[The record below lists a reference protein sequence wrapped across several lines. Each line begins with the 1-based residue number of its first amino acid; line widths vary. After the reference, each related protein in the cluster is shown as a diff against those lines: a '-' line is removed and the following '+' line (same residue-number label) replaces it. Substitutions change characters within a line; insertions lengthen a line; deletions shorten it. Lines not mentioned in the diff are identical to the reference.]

1 MRKTIKRLGAVL
13 LAMAM
18 AVSVLCTGALAA
30 ESTYTLTIQDSNK
43 DHKYTA
49 YQVFAGTVQ
58 DTTEGK
64 KQLNV
69 TGWGSGVDTS
79 KKVGDTGNEKTLV
92 QAIQAITVDD
102 KTPFAG
108 KTEPG
113 DIAAVLGAAANNSKD
128 STVATAFADVV
139 ANYVTGSG
147 HSTTDWTPTAD
158 GTPAHYKIANL
169 TGGYYF
175 VKSDNEGGKTDVA
188 NTRYMLEVVGDAT
201 VAAKNGVPTVDKTV
215 QNTNNTNKD
224 FADTTTAQVGQ
235 TVNFKLTGT
244 LPSNYDYYKNYA
256 YTFDDTLS
264 EGLTLTEE
272 QKNALFVKV
281 YASQE
286 EAEKD
291 ANGTDNNT
299 GTKLT
304 AKSGNTGDYT
314 VTVTSNSAAKTTSL
328 KVAFA
333 DLKTI
338 KKTDGNDALITKD
351 SVIVVYYSATINGSA
366 TAGGAGNQNSVKL
379 EYSNDPNNTGTGTT
393 TPDNVSVF
401 TFKLDITKTKKDE
414 AGIKLAGAKFVLS
427 TSDKLDIGVAD
438 NDSDLTDTN
447 VTNQLIKVTGTT
459 PDYVINDGTNASAA
473 GQYIM
478 ATAAATGDNLGK
490 LNITGLNKGV
500 YYLYETKAPEGYNRI
515 TEPIKIEITEAT
527 TTEKNANGEFSVTSL
542 KYKINDDADAKD
554 GNTSTGVISANVENT
569 SGSTLPSTGGMGT
582 KLFYT
587 IGGILMAGAA
597 IVLVVRKRR
606 SDAE

>member
-30 ESTYTLTIQDSNK
+30 ENYTLTIQDSNK

-49 YQVFAGTVQ
+49 YQVFAGTVG
-58 DTTEGK
+58 ENK
-64 KQLNV
+64 KLSV

-79 KKVGDTGNEKTLV
+79 KAVSDKTLV
-92 QAIQAITVDD
+92 QAIQDITVNTDH
-102 KTPFAG
+102 KPFKG

-113 DIAAVLGAAANNSKD
+113 DIAAVLGDTANNNSA
-128 STVATAFADVV
+128 VAAAFADVV
-139 ANYVTGSG
+139 ANYVIGDG
-147 HSTTDWTPTAD
+147 HSTTDWTATTD
-158 GTPAHYKIANL
+158 GTPAHYRITDL

-175 VKSDNEGGKTDVA
+175 VKSANEDGKTDVA

-215 QNTNNTNKD
+215 QNANNTNTD

-264 EGLTLTEE
+264 EGLTLTDT

-281 YASQE
+281 YASQDK
-286 EAEKD
+286 ATQDKD
-291 ANGTDNNT
+291 GSSDDV
-299 GTKLT
+299 GTKL
-304 AKSGNTGDYT
+304 AADKYT
-314 VTVTSNSAAKTTSL
+314 VNVTPNSDANTTSL
-328 KVAFA
+328 KVAFT

-338 KKTDGNDALITKD
+338 KKADSTDALITKD

-366 TAGGAGNQNSVKL
+366 TAGGEGNKNSVKL

-393 TPDNVSVF
+393 KSDEVSVF
-401 TFKLDITKTKKDE
+401 TFKLDITKVKKGDENTK
-414 AGIKLAGAKFVLS
+414 LTGAKFVLS
-427 TSDKLDIGVAD
+427 TSAD
-438 NDSDLTDTN
+438 LKIDVTESDANLNADVKND
-447 VTNQLIKVTGTT
+447 LIKVIGTT
-459 PDYVINDGTNASAA
+459 PDYVINDGTTTSANE
-473 GQYIM
+473 QYIM
-478 ATAAATGDNLGK
+478 ETGKDTNLGQ

-500 YYLYETKAPEGYNRI
+500 YYLYETKAPDGYNRI
-515 TEPIKIEITEAT
+515 TEPIKIDITEAT
-527 TTEKNANGEFSVTSL
+527 TKKDANGTFSVTSL
-542 KYKINDDADAKD
+542 KFKINDGNDQD
-554 GNTSTGVISANVENT
+554 GTTTTGVISANVENT

>member
-30 ESTYTLTIQDSNK
+30 ESTYTLTIRDSNK

-58 DTTEGK
+58 DTTESK

-69 TGWGSGVDTS
+69 TGWGDGVNLTS
-79 KKVGDTGNEKTLV
+79 KPTEGAYSGKTLI
-92 QAIQAITVDD
+92 QAIQEITVNNNT
-102 KTPFAG
+102 KPFEG

-113 DIAAVLGAAANNSKD
+113 DIAAALGAATDNA
-128 STVATAFADVV
+128 VATAFADVV
-139 ANYVTGSG
+139 ANYLKDNGNSTG
-147 HSTTDWTPTAD
+147 DWTPEA
-158 GTPAHYKIANL
+158 GEIPAHYEITGL

-175 VKSDNEGGKTDVA
+175 VKSANTASTDVA

-201 VAAKNGVPTVDKTV
+201 VEAKNGVPTVDKTV
-215 QNTNNTNKD
+215 QNTNNTDKN

-244 LPSNYDYYKNYA
+244 LPSNYDYYKSYE
-256 YTFDDTLS
+256 YIFHDTLS
-264 EGLTLTEE
+264 EGLTLTDT

-286 EAEKD
+286 EAKRDKD
-291 ANGTDNNT
+291 GLSDSV
-299 GTKLT
+299 GTKLD
-304 AKSGNTGDYT
+304 AGDYT
-314 VTVTSNSAAKTTSL
+314 VTVTPNSDAKTTSL
-328 KVAFA
+328 KVAFD

-338 KKTDGNDALITKD
+338 QKANTALITKD

-366 TAGGAGNQNSVKL
+366 TVGSTGNLNSVKL
-379 EYSNDPNNTGTGTT
+379 EYNNDPNNGGTGTT
-393 TPDNVSVF
+393 KPDEVSVF
-401 TFKLDITKTKKDE
+401 TFKLDITKIKKGDE
-414 AGIKLAGAKFVLS
+414 NTKLAGAKFVLS

-438 NDSDLTDTN
+438 NDSDLTDIN
-447 VTNQLIKVTGTT
+447 VTNQLIKVTGAT

-478 ATAAATGDNLGK
+478 ETAAAGDNLGK
-490 LNITGLNKGV
+490 LNIAGLNKGV
-500 YYLYETKAPEGYNRI
+500 YYLYETKAPDGYNRI

-527 TTEKNANGEFSVTSL
+527 TEKAKNGEFSVKTL
-542 KYKINDDADAKD
+542 KYTIGDGTEQTVADA
-554 GNTSTGVISANVENT
+554 TTGTISATVENT

>member
-58 DTTEGK
+58 DVTGK
-64 KQLNV
+64 SEKQLNV

-79 KKVGDTGNEKTLV
+79 NKVNEKTLV
-92 QAIQAITVDD
+92 QAIQEITVDNSN
-102 KTPFAG
+102 KPFEG

-113 DIAAVLGAAANNSKD
+113 DIAAALGAEADNA
-128 STVATAFADVV
+128 VATAFADVV
-139 ANYVTGSG
+139 ANYLKGDG
-147 HSTTDWTPTAD
+147 RSTDTWIDVN
-158 GTPAHYKIANL
+158 GNTPAHYKITDL

-175 VKSDNEGGKTDVA
+175 VKSANEDGKTDVA
-188 NTRYMLEVVGDAT
+188 NTRYMLEVVGNAT
-201 VAAKNGVPTVDKTV
+201 VAAKNGVPTVDKKV
-215 QNTNNTNKD
+215 QNANNKPNGTTED
-224 FADTTTAQVGQ
+224 FADTTTAQIGQ

-244 LPSNYDYYKNYA
+244 LPSNYDHYKSYE
-256 YTFDDTLS
+256 YIFHDTLS
-264 EGLTLTEE
+264 KGLTLTTE
-272 QKNALFVKV
+272 QEKALFVKV
-281 YASQE
+281 YDSQN
-286 EAEKD
+286 AADSDKD
-291 ANGTDNNT
+291 GSSSTV
-299 GTKLT
+299 GTKLDI
-304 AKSGNTGDYT
+304 GNYT
-314 VTVTSNSAAKTTSL
+314 VAVTPNNDANTTSL
-328 KVAFA
+328 KVAFN

-338 KKTDGNDALITKD
+338 QKDNTALITKN
-351 SVIVVYYSATINGSA
+351 SVIVVYYSATINSSA
-366 TAGGAGNQNSVKL
+366 TVGGEGNKNSVKL
-379 EYSNDPNNTGTGTT
+379 EYSNDPNKTDTGTT
-393 TPDNVSVF
+393 TPDEVSVF
-401 TFKLDITKTKKDE
+401 TFKLDITKVKKDE
-414 AGIKLAGAKFVLS
+414 ITTKLAGAKFVLS
-427 TSDKLDIGVAD
+427 KDKDLKIDVAD
-438 NDSDLTDTN
+438 SDTALDST
-447 VTNQLIKVTGTT
+447 VTNKLIKITGTT
-459 PDYVINDGTNASAA
+459 PNYVINDGTSTSANE
-473 GQYIM
+473 QYIM
-478 ATAAATGDNLGK
+478 ETASDGK

>member
-49 YQVFAGTVQ
+49 YQVFAGTVG
-58 DTTEGK
+58 ENK
-64 KQLNV
+64 KLSV

-79 KKVGDTGNEKTLV
+79 KAVSDKTLV
-92 QAIQAITVDD
+92 QAIQDITVNTDH
-102 KTPFAG
+102 KPFKG

-113 DIAAVLGAAANNSKD
+113 DIAAVLGDTANNNSA
-128 STVATAFADVV
+128 VAAAFADVV
-139 ANYVTGSG
+139 ANYVIGDG
-147 HSTTDWTPTAD
+147 HSTTDWTATTD
-158 GTPAHYKIANL
+158 GTPAHYEITDL

-175 VKSDNEGGKTDVA
+175 VKSANTASTDVA
-188 NTRYMLEVVGDAT
+188 NTRYMLEVVGNAT
-201 VAAKNGVPTVDKTV
+201 VEAKNGVPTVDKKV
-215 QNTNNTNKD
+215 QNENNTKEN
-224 FADTTTAQVGQ
+224 FADTTTAQIGQ

-264 EGLTLTEE
+264 EGLTLTDT

-281 YASQE
+281 YASQT

-291 ANGTDNNT
+291 ANGTDENT
-299 GTKLT
+299 GVKLT
-304 AKSGNTGDYT
+304 AKSGDTGDYT
-314 VTVTSNSAAKTTSL
+314 VTVTPNGNTKTTSL
-328 KVAFA
+328 KVAFN

-338 KKTDGNDALITKD
+338 QKDTNATITKD

-366 TAGGAGNQNSVKL
+366 TAGGEGNKNSVKL

-393 TPDNVSVF
+393 KSDEVSVF
-401 TFKLDITKTKKDE
+401 TFKLDITKVKKSETTTK
-414 AGIKLAGAKFVLS
+414 LSGAKFVLS
-427 TSDKLDIGVAD
+427 KDKDLKIDVANKD
-438 NDSDLTDTN
+438 TDLTDTD
-447 VTNQLIKVTGTT
+447 VTEKLIKVTGTT
-459 PDYVINDGTNASAA
+459 PNYVINDGTNTSATA
-473 GQYIM
+473 QYIM
-478 ATAAATGDNLGK
+478 ETATGDNLGQ

-500 YYLYETKAPEGYNRI
+500 YYLYETKAPDGYNRI

-527 TTEKNANGEFSVTSL
+527 TEKGTDSNFSVTSL
-542 KYKINDDADAKD
+542 KYKIGNGTEQAVTDA
-554 GNTSTGVISANVENT
+554 TTGTISANVENT

>member
-49 YQVFAGTVQ
+49 YQVFAGTV
-58 DTTEGK
+58 DESK
-64 KQLNV
+64 KLSV
-69 TGWGSGVDTS
+69 TGWGDGVNLTSAPTEGTYSG
-79 KKVGDTGNEKTLV
+79 KTLV
-92 QAIQAITVDD
+92 QAIQAITVDS

-113 DIAAVLGAAANNSKD
+113 DIAAVLGDTANNRKD
-128 STVATAFADVV
+128 SPVAAAFADVV
-139 ANYVTGSG
+139 ANYLKGEGNPTGEWTDVSG
-147 HSTTDWTPTAD
+147 N
-158 GTPAHYKIANL
+158 TPAHYSITGL

-175 VKSDNEGGKTDVA
+175 VKSANTASTDVA

-215 QNTNNTNKD
+215 QNANNTNTD

-244 LPSNYDYYKNYA
+244 LPSNYDYYKSYE
-256 YTFDDTLS
+256 YIFHDTLS
-264 EGLTLTEE
+264 KGLTLDE
-272 QKNALFVKV
+272 NSIAVKA
-281 YASQE
+281 Y
-286 EAEKD
+286 KD
-291 ANGTDNNT
+291 GNINNT
-299 GTKLT
+299 ETTNCVTLTKGSSDGNYSVLTGTNV
-304 AKSGNTGDYT
+304 SENSD
-314 VTVTSNSAAKTTSL
+314 TSKTNCTFEV
-328 KVAFA
+328 KFT
-333 DLKTI
+333 DLKKI
-338 KKTDGNDALITKD
+338 EGLD
-351 SVIVVYYSATINGSA
+351 SKSIIVVTYSATINGSA
-366 TAGGAGNQNSVKL
+366 TAGGEGNKNSVKL

-393 TPDNVSVF
+393 KSDEVSVF
-401 TFKLDITKTKKDE
+401 TFKLDITKIKKND
-414 AGIKLAGAKFVLS
+414 ANTKLAGAKFVLS

-438 NDSDLTDTN
+438 SDAELDSA
-447 VTNQLIKVTGTT
+447 VTNNLIKVTGTT
-459 PDYVINDGTNASAA
+459 PNYVINDGTNTSATA
-473 GQYIM
+473 QYIM
-478 ATAAATGDNLGK
+478 ETATGNNLGQ

-500 YYLYETKAPEGYNRI
+500 YYLYETKAPDGYNRI

-527 TTEKNANGEFSVTSL
+527 TEKGTDSNFSVTSL
-542 KYKINDDADAKD
+542 KYKINDGTEKTGTTA
-554 GNTSTGVISANVENT
+554 TGVISANVENT

>member
-49 YQVFAGTVQ
+49 YQVFAGTV
-58 DTTEGK
+58 DESK
-64 KQLNV
+64 KLSV
-69 TGWGSGVDTS
+69 TGWGDGVNLTSAPTEGTYSG
-79 KKVGDTGNEKTLV
+79 KTLV
-92 QAIQAITVDD
+92 QAIQAITVDS

-113 DIAAVLGAAANNSKD
+113 DIAAVLGDTANNRKD
-128 STVATAFADVV
+128 SPVAAAFADVV
-139 ANYVTGSG
+139 ANYLKGEGNPTGEWTDVSG
-147 HSTTDWTPTAD
+147 N
-158 GTPAHYKIANL
+158 TPAHYSITGL

-175 VKSDNEGGKTDVA
+175 VKSANTASTDVA

-215 QNTNNTNKD
+215 QNTNNTDKN

-244 LPSNYDYYKNYA
+244 LPSNYDYYKSYE
-256 YTFDDTLS
+256 YIFHDTLS
-264 EGLTLTEE
+264 KGLTLTDT

-281 YASQE
+281 YASQT

-291 ANGTDNNT
+291 ANGTDENT
-299 GTKLT
+299 GVKLT
-304 AKSGNTGDYT
+304 AKSGDTGDYT
-314 VTVTSNSAAKTTSL
+314 VTVTPNGNTKTTSL
-328 KVAFA
+328 KVAFN

-338 KKTDGNDALITKD
+338 QKDTNATITKD

-366 TAGGAGNQNSVKL
+366 TAGDAGNKNSVKL

-393 TPDNVSVF
+393 KSDEVSVF
-401 TFKLDITKTKKDE
+401 TFKLDITKIKKND
-414 AGIKLAGAKFVLS
+414 ANTKLAGAKFVLS

-438 NDSDLTDTN
+438 SDAELDST
-447 VTNQLIKVTGTT
+447 VTSNLIKVTGTT
-459 PDYVINDGTNASAA
+459 PNYVINDGTNTSATA
-473 GQYIM
+473 QYIM
-478 ATAAATGDNLGK
+478 ETGNLGK

-500 YYLYETKAPEGYNRI
+500 YYLYETKAPDGYNRI

-527 TTEKNANGEFSVTSL
+527 TEKGTDSNFSVTSL
-542 KYKINDDADAKD
+542 KYKINDGTEKTGTTA
-554 GNTSTGVISANVENT
+554 TGVISANVENT

-597 IVLVVRKRR
+597 IILVVRKRR
-606 SDAE
+606 YDAE

>member
-30 ESTYTLTIQDSNK
+30 GSTYTLTIRDSNQN
-43 DHKYTA
+43 HKYTA

-64 KQLNV
+64 KHLNV
-69 TGWGSGVDTS
+69 TGWGDGVDLTS
-79 KKVGDTGNEKTLV
+79 KSTEGTYNDKTLG
-92 QAIQAITVDD
+92 QAIQAIEISGA
-102 KTPFAG
+102 KPFEG

-113 DIAAVLGAAANNSKD
+113 DIAAVLGAATDNA
-128 STVATAFADVV
+128 VATAFADVV
-139 ANYVTGSG
+139 ANYVTGDG
-147 HSTTDWTPTAD
+147 HSTTNWKAAAD
-158 GTPAHYKIANL
+158 NTPAHYEITGL

-175 VKSDNEGGKTDVA
+175 VKSANTASTDVA
-188 NTRYMLEVVGDAT
+188 NTRYMLEVVGNAT
-201 VAAKNGVPTVDKTV
+201 VEAKNGVPTVDKKV
-215 QNTNNTNKD
+215 QNADNTDKN
-224 FADTTTAQVGQ
+224 FADTTTAQIGQ

-264 EGLTLTEE
+264 EGLTLTEK
-272 QKNALFVKV
+272 QKNELFVKV
-281 YASQE
+281 YASQN
-286 EAEKD
+286 EAAQDKD
-291 ANGTDNNT
+291 GSSDSI

-304 AKSGNTGDYT
+304 AKSGGTGNYT
-314 VTVTSNSAAKTTSL
+314 VTVASPSNDTKTTSL
-328 KVAFA
+328 KVAFD

-338 KKTDGNDALITKD
+338 NKDNNALITKN

-366 TAGGAGNQNSVKL
+366 TVGGAGNKNSVKL

-393 TPDNVSVF
+393 KSDEVSVF
-401 TFKLDITKTKKDE
+401 TFKLDITKIKKGDE
-414 AGIKLAGAKFVLS
+414 NTRLSGAKFVLS
-427 TSDKLDIGVAD
+427 TSAD
-438 NDSDLTDTN
+438 LKMDVTESDANLSEN
-447 VTNQLIKVTGTT
+447 VKNNLIKVTGTT
-459 PDYVINDGTNASAA
+459 PNYVINDGTNTSANE
-473 GQYIM
+473 QYIM
-478 ATAAATGDNLGK
+478 ETASDGK

-527 TTEKNANGEFSVTSL
+527 TEKNANGTFSVKTL
-542 KYKINDDADAKD
+542 KYTI
-554 GNTSTGVISANVENT
+554 GNGTEQTVENATTGTISATVENT

>member
-30 ESTYTLTIQDSNK
+30 ESYTLTIRDSNQN
-43 DHKYTA
+43 HKYTA
-49 YQVFAGTVQ
+49 YQVFAGTV
-58 DTTEGK
+58 DTDK
-64 KQLNV
+64 KLSV
-69 TGWGSGVDTS
+69 TGWGNGVDTS
-79 KKVGDTGNEKTLV
+79 KKENEKTLV
-92 QAIQAITVDD
+92 QAIQEITD
-102 KTPFAG
+102 KNSNKPFAG

-113 DIAAVLGAAANNSKD
+113 DIAAVLGDATNNSKD
-128 STVATAFADVV
+128 SAVATAFADVV
-139 ANYVTGSG
+139 ANYVTDDG
-147 HSTTDWTPTAD
+147 HSTDGWTAANND
-158 GTPAHYKIANL
+158 TPAHYKITGL

-175 VKSDNEGGKTDVA
+175 VKSANDADKTDVA
-188 NTRYMLEVVGDAT
+188 NTRYMLEVVGNAT
-201 VAAKNGVPTVDKTV
+201 VEAKNGVPTVDKKV
-215 QNTNNTNKD
+215 QNADNTDKN
-224 FADTTTAQVGQ
+224 FADTTTAQIGQ

-264 EGLTLTEE
+264 EGLTLTEKQE
-272 QKNALFVKV
+272 NELFVKV
-281 YASQE
+281 YASQD
-286 EAEKD
+286 EATQDKD
-291 ANGTDNNT
+291 GSSSTV
-299 GTKLT
+299 GTKLAT
-304 AKSGNTGDYT
+304 NNYT
-314 VTVTSNSAAKTTSL
+314 VTVTSNSDAKTTSL

-338 KKTDGNDALITKD
+338 KKADSTDALITKD

-366 TAGGAGNQNSVKL
+366 TVGNAGNKNSVKL

-393 TPDNVSVF
+393 KSDEVSVF
-401 TFKLDITKTKKDE
+401 TFKLDITKVKKGETDT
-414 AGIKLAGAKFVLS
+414 KLAGAKFVLS

-478 ATAAATGDNLGK
+478 ETAATGDNLGK

>member
-18 AVSVLCTGALAA
+18 ALSVLCTGALAA
-30 ESTYTLTIQDSNK
+30 ENMYTLTIQDSNK

-58 DTTEGK
+58 NVEGK
-64 KQLNV
+64 EEKQLNV
-69 TGWGSGVDTS
+69 TGWGSDVDTS
-79 KKVGDTGNEKTLV
+79 KAVSDKTLV
-92 QAIQAITVDD
+92 QAIQDITVDS
-102 KTPFAG
+102 KTPFAN

-113 DIAAVLGAAANNSKD
+113 DIAAVLGDTANNNSA
-128 STVATAFADVV
+128 VAAAFADVV
-139 ANYVTGSG
+139 ANYVTGDG
-147 HSTTDWTPTAD
+147 HSTTTWTATT
-158 GTPAHYKIANL
+158 GSTPAHYKITDL

-175 VKSDNEGGKTDVA
+175 VKSANEDGKTDVA

-215 QNTNNTNKD
+215 QNTNNTDKN

-244 LPSNYDYYKNYA
+244 LPSNYDYYKSYE
-256 YTFDDTLS
+256 YIFHDTLS
-264 EGLTLTEE
+264 KGLTLTDT

-281 YASQE
+281 YASQT

-291 ANGTDNNT
+291 ANGTDENT
-299 GTKLT
+299 GVKLT
-304 AKSGNTGDYT
+304 AKSGDTGDYT
-314 VTVTSNSAAKTTSL
+314 VTVTPNGNTKTTSL
-328 KVAFA
+328 KVAFN

-338 KKTDGNDALITKD
+338 QKDTNATITKD

-366 TAGGAGNQNSVKL
+366 TAGGEGNKNSVKL
-379 EYSNDPNNTGTGTT
+379 EYSNDPNKTGTGTT
-393 TPDNVSVF
+393 TPDEVSVF
-401 TFKLDITKTKKDE
+401 TFKLDITKVKKGE
-414 AGIKLAGAKFVLS
+414 TNTKLAGAKFVLS
-427 TSDKLDIGVAD
+427 TDKNLKIDVANKD
-438 NDSDLTDTN
+438 TDLTDTD
-447 VTNQLIKVTGTT
+447 VTEKLIKVTGTT
-459 PDYVINDGTNASAA
+459 PNYVMNDGTNTSATA
-473 GQYIM
+473 QYIM
-478 ATAAATGDNLGK
+478 ETATGDNLGQ

-500 YYLYETKAPEGYNRI
+500 YYLYETKAPDGYNRI
-515 TEPIKIEITEAT
+515 TEPIKIEITEDT
-527 TTEKNANGEFSVTSL
+527 TTGKDTYGKFSVTSL
-542 KYKINDDADAKD
+542 KYKINDDAKD

>member
-30 ESTYTLTIQDSNK
+30 DNYTLTIQDANQN
-43 DHKYTA
+43 HKYTA
-49 YQVFAGTVQ
+49 YQVFAGTV
-58 DTTEGK
+58 DANK
-64 KQLNV
+64 KLSV

-79 KKVGDTGNEKTLV
+79 QKVGEKTLV
-92 QAIQAITVDD
+92 QAIQEITDESNN
-102 KTPFAG
+102 KPFEG
-108 KTEPG
+108 KNEPG
-113 DIAAVLGAAANNSKD
+113 DIAAALGTATDNAV
-128 STVATAFADVV
+128 TTAFADVV
-139 ANYVTGSG
+139 ANYVTGDG
-147 HSTTDWTPTAD
+147 YSTTDWTPAAD
-158 GTPAHYKIANL
+158 GTPAHYKITNL

-175 VKSDNEGGKTDVA
+175 VKSANDADKTDVA

-201 VAAKNGVPTVDKTV
+201 VEAKNGVPTVDKTV
-215 QNTNNTNKD
+215 QNTNNTDKN

-244 LPSNYDYYKNYA
+244 LPSNYDYYKKYA

-264 EGLTLTEE
+264 EGLTLTAK
-272 QKNALFVKV
+272 QKNELFVKV
-281 YASQE
+281 YASQT

-291 ANGTDNNT
+291 ANGTDENT
-299 GTKLT
+299 GVKLT

-314 VTVTSNSAAKTTSL
+314 VTVTSPADTTKTTSL
-328 KVAFA
+328 KVAFD

-338 KKTDGNDALITKD
+338 KKADSNDALITKN
-351 SVIVVYYSATINGSA
+351 SVIVVYYSATINGSV
-366 TAGGAGNQNSVKL
+366 TVGNAGNKNSVKL
-379 EYSNDPNNTGTGTT
+379 EYSNNPNNTGTGTT
-393 TPDNVSVF
+393 KSDEVSVF
-401 TFKLDITKTKKDE
+401 TFKLDITKVKKGEIGTK
-414 AGIKLAGAKFVLS
+414 LSGAKFVLS

-459 PDYVINDGTNASAA
+459 PDYVINDGTNTSANE
-473 GQYIM
+473 QYIM
-478 ATAAATGDNLGK
+478 ETASDGK

-500 YYLYETKAPEGYNRI
+500 YYLYETKAPDGYNRI

-527 TTEKNANGEFSVTSL
+527 TEKAENGEFSVKTL
-542 KYKINDDADAKD
+542 KYTIGNGTEQTVEDA
-554 GNTSTGVISANVENT
+554 TTGTISANVENT

-606 SDAE
+606 SDVE